1 MVSVTTMGEDSVLGQ
16 NVRQGSRARLKRPGK
31 FSRESDPRLGPA
43 RSVSG
48 RVENG
53 AGEELQLSKPGNHQ
67 RERERAGGRKRKQVL
82 KH

>member
-1 MVSVTTMGEDSVLGQ
+1 MHVVSVTTMGEDSVLGQ

-31 FSRESDPRLGPA
+31 FSRERDPRLGPE

-67 RERERAGGRKRKQVL
+67 RERESRR
-82 KH
+82 

>member
-1 MVSVTTMGEDSVLGQ
+1 MAEDSVLGQ
-16 NVRQGSRARLKRPGK
+16 NVWQGSRARLKRPGK
-31 FSRESDPRLGPA
+31 FSRERDPRLGPE

-67 RERERAGGRKRKQVL
+67 REREREQEVERGSKC
-82 KH
+82 

>member
-31 FSRESDPRLGPA
+31 FSRERDPRLGPA

>member
-16 NVRQGSRARLKRPGK
+16 NVRQGSRPRLKRPGK
-31 FSRESDPRLGPA
+31 FSRERDPRLGPA

-53 AGEELQLSKPGNHQ
+53 AGEELRLSKPGNHQ
-67 RERERAGGRKRKQVL
+67 REREQEVERGSKC
-82 KH
+82 